1 MVHKLSFVLQAK
13 LMHTGL
19 LNFDIASCLLQRMV
33 YFLRVTIGQLTDYSG
48 NELLNIISVNHFP
61 KPLFLFIWKNQFN
74 IFKIEEVMAD
84 MC

>member
-1 MVHKLSFVLQAK
+1 MLRALDF
-13 LMHTGL
+13 
-19 LNFDIASCLLQRMV
+19 NIIFCLLQRLV

-61 KPLFLFIWKNQFN
+61 KPLFLFICKNQFN
-74 IFKIEEVMAD
+74 ICEIGEVMAD